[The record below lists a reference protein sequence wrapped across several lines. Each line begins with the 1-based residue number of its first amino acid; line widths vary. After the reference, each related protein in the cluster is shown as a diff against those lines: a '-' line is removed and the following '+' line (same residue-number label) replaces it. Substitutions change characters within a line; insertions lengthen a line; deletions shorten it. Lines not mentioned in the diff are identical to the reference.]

1 LIVNGVLRLHGGA
14 GRLRKVIR
22 IVWGVLL
29 VLVGIV
35 GLVVPIMPGWLFIIP
50 GLVILSD
57 YFPPIRRLLNWAKSK
72 FEGTGKKEPNI

>member
-1 LIVNGVLRLHGGA
+1 MACCALHGGA
-14 GRLRKVIR
+14 GRLRKLIR

-29 VLVGIV
+29 VLVGII
-35 GLVVPIMPGWLFIIP
+35 GLVVPVMPGWLFIIP

-72 FEGTGKKEPNI
+72 FEGTTKKEPNI